1 MQEEQEHSMPTR
13 LMTPRSTARLPFLMM
28 YLTGWP
34 SSKPVA
40 SRSLRFLGILVK
52 EIFLDILSSILE
64 VEVEAEGEEEEELLV
79 RDDKSDLVKRRG

>member
-1 MQEEQEHSMPTR
+1 M
-13 LMTPRSTARLPFLMM
+13 
-28 YLTGWP
+28 
-34 SSKPVA
+34 
-40 SRSLRFLGILVK
+40 K